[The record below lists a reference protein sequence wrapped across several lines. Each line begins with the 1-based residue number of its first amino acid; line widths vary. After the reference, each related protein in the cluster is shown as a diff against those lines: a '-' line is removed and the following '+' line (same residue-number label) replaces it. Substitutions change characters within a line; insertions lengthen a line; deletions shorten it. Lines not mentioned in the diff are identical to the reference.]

1 VGVTQSLDAS
11 VTIIGVETIVTPNID
26 VVKRGVLIG
35 SVAKLGI
42 GLGGVSVIRNLSQSS
57 ALPIATT

>member
-1 VGVTQSLDAS
+1 MGVTQSLDAS